1 VLNRIGPLDE
11 EPDRSVAGQFIQGTP
26 LIGVWDRQ
34 GQYSPLPLSPDLKR
48 LAAGGENT
56 EVGTGGEQMV
66 RQAGTGIDQ
75 VLAIIEQEQEGA
87 RAECGHKGARDRL
100 ARHLADAQARRNHLR
115 HEEGIGDRREID
127 HPDTIREGGTHLR
140 DNLQGQPGLATAP
153 HTGQGDQPLGTLQH
167 EGTRLRHIL
176 LPPDQGCARCR
187 QVMHGSA
194 HCARAPLGPQAS
206 ASFWQRVTSARG
218 GAEDGPTCGAYSSN
232 GIDSTIYSITA

>member
-1 VLNRIGPLDE
+1 VLNRIGSLDE

-100 ARHLADAQARRNHLR
+100 VRHLADAQARRNHLR

-127 HPDTIREGGTHLR
+127 HPDTIREGGAHLR

-153 HTGQGDQPLGTLQH
+153 TP
-167 EGTRLRHIL
+167 
-176 LPPDQGCARCR
+176 
-187 QVMHGSA
+187 V
-194 HCARAPLGPQAS
+194 
-206 ASFWQRVTSARG
+206 RVTSRSGLCSTRAHVSATSCSRPIRDVRG
-218 GAEDGPTCGAYSSN
+218 AGRLCTGRLIVLAPLWALRPVLRFGSG
-232 GIDSTIYSITA
+232 